1 MCQSQGN
8 ITARVVYGLIASN
21 RRRVGAC
28 CITPHKRWALR
39 CPLMASIIHS
49 EDNAGGNSVCGKK
62 DMGDVTTDI
71 NPVALGQ
78 PELEGFVV
86 APCID
91 REETE

>member
-1 MCQSQGN
+1 
-8 ITARVVYGLIASN
+8 
-21 RRRVGAC
+21 
-28 CITPHKRWALR
+28 
-39 CPLMASIIHS
+39 MASIIHS
-49 EDNAGGNSVCGKK
+49 EDNAGGNSVCRKK